1 MKTIA
6 RLIYLYFFGAAG
18 LRWLSAG
25 GSISI
30 VACVFLWQWRPDGL
44 PAILFGLIGFVALFV
59 GTSLMP
65 EMVARTAGGH
75 WSATVPDLRIK
86 LLVSALLTVVL
97 VSLPVFVFVA
107 AGVGQTA
114 GAAGSHLAPR
124 LIAAERAYHFEL
136 AWISWAST
144 ANLLTWLYVVAWL
157 VTDRRTVWGL
167 TRALLVLSLVLYTP
181 VKAVATLNDSLWLR
195 LEYLCATWT
204 MFAVLF
210 LGWPRWKTLGNRI
223 RIRHIPARLPV
234 PGWSARDRFDAS
246 SGHATDVL
254 LGTAHPWLMAAALSL
269 PTLFAVRISTF
280 FPGAW
285 LYCLALFSTSSAAI
299 AGQASM
305 RSRALWLRGGW
316 SPGELFRAVERSF
329 WQHNFV
335 VLAVLL
341 TVMFAVG
348 TYVGLTPQLM
358 ALGMPLLLLGT
369 ALGTYLGLMVTRGM
383 QWQETAL
390 GVAVMLSLMAGAL
403 MVARADLSSTADVMR
418 LAVLAVALSGATL
431 AFRVLSRRRW
441 QVIDWTACR
450 PERALRA
457 RVAA

>member
-1 MKTIA
+1 MKAIA

-25 GSISI
+25 GSISF
-30 VACVFLWQWRPDGL
+30 VACVFLWHWRPDWL
-44 PAILFGLIGFVALFV
+44 PAILFGLIGFTALFV

-65 EMVARTAGGH
+65 EMIARTAGGH
-75 WSATVPDLRIK
+75 WSATVAYLRIK

-114 GAAGSHLAPR
+114 GPARSHPDLGR
-124 LIAAERAYHFEL
+124 IAAERTYHLEL
-136 AWISWAST
+136 AWISWASV

-157 VTDRRTVWGL
+157 VTDRRTAWGL
-167 TRALLVLSLVLYTP
+167 TRALLVLSLVLYAP
-181 VKAVATLNDSLWLR
+181 AKAVATLHASLWLR

-204 MFAVLF
+204 MFSVLF

-223 RIRHIPARLPV
+223 LMRYFPAWLPV
-234 PGWSARDRFDAS
+234 PGWSARGRFDAA
-246 SGHATDVL
+246 SGRATDVL

-269 PTLFAVRISTF
+269 PTLLAVRISTF
-280 FPGAW
+280 FPGVW
-285 LYCLALFSTSSAAI
+285 LYCLALLSTSSAAI

-316 SPGELFRAVERSF
+316 SPGELFCAVERSF
-329 WQHNFV
+329 WQHNLV
-335 VLAVLL
+335 VLTVLL
-341 TVMFAVG
+341 IIMVAVG
-348 TYVGLTPQLM
+348 TYVHLTPQLM
-358 ALGMPLLLLGT
+358 ALGVPLLVLGT

-383 QWQETAL
+383 DWQETAL

-403 MVARADLSSTADVMR
+403 MVDRANLSNTADVIW
-418 LAVLAVALSGATL
+418 LAVLAVALSGATI
-431 AFRVLSRRRW
+431 AFRVLSRLRW
-441 QVIDWTACR
+441 EVIDWTACR